1 MTKPGRV
8 FSIEEFSTFDGP
20 GIRMTVFLKGCPLH
34 CPWCHNPEGQRFAV
48 EYLRARNGCTGC
60 GAPEMFERGLA
71 VCDFVLYD
79 LKLYDAGAHK
89 AVCGVDNT
97 LILHNYRTLV
107 RSGKAF
113 ITRVPLIPGI
123 TDTEENLTALA
134 AFMRDCGVTAAEV
147 LPYNSL
153 QGSKYASLLRQY
165 AFIPGKEIPPERVEL
180 IFSSFGIRADRI

>member
-20 GIRMTVFLKGCPLH
+20 GIRMTVFLKGR
-34 CPWCHNPEGQRFAV
+34 PWCHNPEGQRFAV
-48 EYLRARNGCTGC
+48 EYMRAHNGCTGC
-60 GAPEMFERGLA
+60 GAPEMFERVLA

-107 RSGKAF
+107 RSGKVF

-123 TDTEENLTALA
+123 TDTEENDDRKLKRRLDAIRKKEYRRERLILA
-134 AFMRDCGVTAAEV
+134 EGLNGFRRRVTEQ
-147 LPYNSL
+147 LP
-153 QGSKYASLLRQY
+153 GRLRSGWKLC
-165 AFIPGKEIPPERVEL
+165 I
-180 IFSSFGIRADRI
+180 